1 LTAIDLRGRFLAALL
16 ALLAHAADPERDAV
30 ADERPLGV
38 PSDLLDIE
46 GNLVLVDE
54 VYLAVLDLPAE
65 ARPNPETARSV
76 KRQLLS
82 FLRRAGYALASVD
95 AVATGGRIRV
105 TIDEGRLATIVV
117 RGRDTVSTLAVRLG
131 IKLPWDVFNRPQL
144 ERMLEPYRNEG
155 ARVTYALVPVR
166 AVNHVG
172 PQVDPLQLLP
182 GSEPQPE
189 RGAYELRIEFTGTPR
204 SGGVTVVAGIDP
216 DSIRGGVGYSLPSV
230 VLADDR
236 LELQTQA
243 GANYFEDLE
252 RETDELHFSRAFV
265 QGRWLSPTVLGDLL
279 RPTLRV
285 REDLLRRQR
294 QDLLVETYWWN
305 RLEGALGL
313 TVEPWN
319 GTQLTAEVGVQQRD
333 LFAVDQLEGT
343 PDIPRVEPSSTL
355 LGFAGLSGRIVFDPD
370 ELRLDRRHRFEF
382 DVRRYGGTGS
392 RSFWSFDAE
401 YKKVF
406 AFGWNDLFLRGT
418 VGGVASNYGIADAV
432 PMTGHFLRGVFGHT
446 VYLDQAAALGLEYR
460 LSLLR
465 DVFKVGVFHEG
476 AVFREDRVANPTHDY
491 SVGNSFGPSFH
502 ALVMDVLQ
510 FNLYYA
516 VGFTSEGDFDHGVS
530 LQLEKAF

>member
-1 LTAIDLRGRFLAALL
+1 MLLAAG
-16 ALLAHAADPERDAV
+16 AERHAV
-30 ADERPLGV
+30 ADERPFRA
-38 PSDLLDIE
+38 PELLDIE

-65 ARPNPETARSV
+65 AGPDPETARSV
-76 KRQLLS
+76 RRQLLA

-95 AVATGGRIRV
+95 AVVKGPRILV

-117 RGRDTVSTLAVRLG
+117 RGRDTVTTLAVRLG
-131 IKLPWDVFNRPQL
+131 IKLPYDVFNRPQL
-144 ERMLEPYRNEG
+144 ERMLEPYRDEG
-155 ARVTYALVPVR
+155 AIVTYALVPVR
-166 AVNHVG
+166 VVEHIG

-182 GSEPQPE
+182 GSEPQPAP
-189 RGAYELRIEFTGTPR
+189 GVYELRIEFTGTAR
-204 SGGVTVVAGIDP
+204 SGGFTVAAGIDP
-216 DSIRGGVGYSLPSV
+216 DSIRAGGGYSWPSV
-230 VLADDR
+230 LFASDR
-236 LELQTQA
+236 VELKAQV

-252 RETDELHFSRAFV
+252 RGTEELHFSRVFV
-265 QGRWLSPTVLGDLL
+265 DGRWLSPTVFGDVL

-294 QDLLVETYWWN
+294 QDLLVQTYWWN
-305 RLEGALGL
+305 RLEGAFGL
-313 TVEPWN
+313 TLEPWN
-319 GTQLTAEVGVQQRD
+319 GTQLTAELGVQQRD

-392 RSFWSFDAE
+392 QSFWTIDAE

-406 AFGWNDLFLRGT
+406 EFGWNDLWVRAT
-418 VGGVASNYGIADAV
+418 IGGVASNYGIADAI
-432 PMTGHFLRGVFGHT
+432 PMTGHFLRGVFGHS

-460 LSLLR
+460 FSLLR
-465 DVFKVGVFHEG
+465 DVYKVGVFHEA
-476 AVFREDRVANPTHDY
+476 AVFREARGVNPTHER

-502 ALVMDVLQ
+502 VLVMDVLQ